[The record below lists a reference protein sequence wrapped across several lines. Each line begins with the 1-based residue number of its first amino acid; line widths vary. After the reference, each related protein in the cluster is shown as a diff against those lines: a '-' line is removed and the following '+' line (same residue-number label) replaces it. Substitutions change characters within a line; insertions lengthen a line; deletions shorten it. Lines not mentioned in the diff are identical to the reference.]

1 MERRTDL
8 ITFNTYCQSAANAA
22 LQAYTLTGRPESHP
36 GTYEAIALD
45 CFKRAAAALGYDV
58 VKHEAAATSEAA

>member
-22 LQAYTLTGRPESHP
+22 LQAYTLMGRPESHP
-36 GTYEAIALD
+36 ATYEAIALD
-45 CFKRAAAALGYDV
+45 SFKRAAAALGYDL
-58 VKHEAAATSEAA
+58 VKIEPAVTSEAA